1 MQFVHISDN
10 HLGYRQYNLDER
22 EKDIYNAFNM
32 CIDEIIDIKPD
43 FVIHSGDLFEQST
56 PPINAL
62 YTAIKAFEKLKEC
75 NIPVYIIHGNHDVP
89 SRITKGSPYLILK
102 NMLKDKLRTF
112 TGKKYHIF
120 KKNNKEIFIGG
131 SDYASIGKTTELF
144 DDYKL
149 IEQESKN
156 YKNKILIFH
165 QSIYS
170 YSDIPTYELQVNN
183 LPRGFNYYAG
193 GHIHKRILKTVDLQS
208 KENNNN
214 KNNNPDNNGSQVLG
228 WSGSTEITDYDEYRD
243 YKKEGKGFY
252 LVDIS
257 KNDFDISCVDK
268 INIKCRDFII
278 DKEIKNENDFENL
291 VNELNNYNDTTKP
304 IVICGVARELLG
316 SLRELM
322 NKKALYSR
330 LSIIEE
336 DIDTASM
343 FLDINN
349 KTDEMF
355 REFLRNKKYDVE
367 FVQGLYYEALKGD
380 NELYDYINNYYIK

>member
-1 MQFVHISDN
+1 MQHKDN
-10 HLGYRQYNLDER
+10 NT
-22 EKDIYNAFNM
+22 NN
-32 CIDEIIDIKPD
+32 
-43 FVIHSGDLFEQST
+43 SN
-56 PPINAL
+56 IN
-62 YTAIKAFEKLKEC
+62 
-75 NIPVYIIHGNHDVP
+75 N
-89 SRITKGSPYLILK
+89 S
-102 NMLKDKLRTF
+102 
-112 TGKKYHIF
+112 
-120 KKNNKEIFIGG
+120 
-131 SDYASIGKTTELF
+131 
-144 DDYKL
+144 
-149 IEQESKN
+149 
-156 YKNKILIFH
+156 
-165 QSIYS
+165 
-170 YSDIPTYELQVNN
+170 
-183 LPRGFNYYAG
+183 
-193 GHIHKRILKTVDLQS
+193 
-208 KENNNN
+208 NNNS
-214 KNNNPDNNGSQVLG
+214 NNTDGSQVLG

-336 DIDTASM
+336 DIDTTSM

>member
-1 MQFVHISDN
+1 MQFIHMSDN
-10 HLGYRQYNLDER
+10 HLGYRQYNSDER
-22 EKDIYNAFNM
+22 EKDIYNAFNQ
-32 CIDEIIDIKPD
+32 CIDKIIDIKPD
-43 FVIHSGDLFEQST
+43 FVVHSGDLFEQST

-62 YTAIKAFEKLKEC
+62 YTALKGFERLKEH
-75 NIPVYIIHGNHDVP
+75 NIPIYIIHGNHDVP
-89 SRITKGSPYLILK
+89 PRITKGSPYLILK
-102 NMLKDKLRTF
+102 NILKDKLHTF
-112 TGKKYHIF
+112 TKKKYHIF

-131 SDYASIGKTTELF
+131 SDYTSIGKTTELF

-170 YSDIPTYELQVNN
+170 YSNIPSYEIQANN

-193 GHIHKRILKTVDLQS
+193 GHIHKRILKTINLQI
-208 KENNNN
+208 NNNS
-214 KNNNPDNNGSQVLG
+214 NNNSNGSQVLG

-252 LVDIS
+252 LVDMS

-268 INIKCRDFII
+268 INIKCRDFVI
-278 DKEIKNENDFENL
+278 DKTIKNKNDFENL
-291 VNELNNYNDTTKP
+291 VNELNNYNDKTKP
-304 IVICGVARELLG
+304 VVICGVVREFLG
-316 SLRELM
+316 GLKDLM

-330 LSIIEE
+330 LSIIDD
-336 DIDTASM
+336 DIDTGSM

-349 KTDEMF
+349 KTDEIF
-355 REFLRNKKYDVE
+355 GEFLKNKKYDVE
-367 FVQGLYYEALKGD
+367 FVQGLYYEALKEDDG
-380 NELYDYINNYYIK
+380 LYEYVKDYYLR